1 MIPVGK
7 QAGAALLSILLIVAT
22 LSVAALMATEA
33 IARQTELQKLSAR
46 RTAAIWAAR
55 SAESAALAAAADLV
69 SASRLPAGSADN
81 SREQSLFLPIDGGQ
95 IILTLRELPPCF
107 NLNTLAVSD
116 ETQRLQQAAAFQ
128 VLLQDIGVPPG
139 DASALGATL
148 GDWIDEDQVAQAGG
162 GEDSAYLADP
172 AGLRTAGQ
180 LLRSPAELAPLLGFT
195 PELREAISAMTC
207 VLPDTGAPDLNVNAL
222 SLETAPLLRSAVRGA
237 LSPAEARR
245 FIESRPATGWNSVQE
260 VREFAEGRAGY
271 AQAFA
276 GVPLAVR
283 GEYFTGAGKAELDSG
298 SWSFRFILYA
308 GSEGPP
314 KVVWRSFGGGR

>member
-1 MIPVGK
+1 MIPEGR

-46 RTAAIWAAR
+46 RTEAIWAAR

-69 SASRLPAGSADN
+69 SASRLPAGSGDTG
-81 SREQSLFLPIDGGQ
+81 REHSLFLPTDAGQ
-95 IILTLRELPPCF
+95 IILTLREMAPCF
-107 NLNTLAVSD
+107 NLNALAGPD
-116 ETQRLQQAAAFQ
+116 EAHRLQQAGAFQ

-148 GDWIDEDQVAQAGG
+148 GDWIDEDQVAQPGG
-162 GEDSAYLADP
+162 GEDSDYLADP

-180 LLRSPAELAPLLGFT
+180 LLLSPAELAALPGFT
-195 PELREAISAMTC
+195 PELREAIAEMTC
-207 VLPDTGAPDLNVNAL
+207 VLPEAGAPDLNVNAL
-222 SLETAPLLRSAVRGA
+222 TPETAPLLRSAVRGA
-237 LSPAEARR
+237 LSAAEARR
-245 FIESRPATGWNSVQE
+245 FIESRPAAGWNSVQE

-283 GEYFTGAGKAELDSG
+283 GEYFTGSGSAELDAG
-298 SWSFRFILYA
+298 SWSFSFILYA
-308 GSEGPP
+308 GPEGPP